1 MNMSEA
7 TEVRA
12 PLASPG
18 HRLGAVAVD
27 AGLNL
32 VTFGIGWIIWSL
44 VSWGNG
50 QTPGKNLL
58 KIRVLNE
65 PTGKPATW
73 GQMFIRQALI
83 PMTISIPYLIAYGVF
98 MTKIINSDP
107 STSGLFALIACVGV
121 YFALWIVDVVWIFG
135 PTHRRLID
143 YWSGTVVVNEA
154 GA

>member
-1 MNMSEA
+1 
-7 TEVRA
+7 
-12 PLASPG
+12 
-18 HRLGAVAVD
+18 
-27 AGLNL
+27 
-32 VTFGIGWIIWSL
+32 
-44 VSWGNG
+44 
-50 QTPGKNLL
+50 
-58 KIRVLNE
+58 
-65 PTGKPATW
+65 
-73 GQMFIRQALI
+73 
-83 PMTISIPYLIAYGVF
+83 MTISIPYLIAYGVF